1 MPPLLMPAPTFSEPR
16 SILPTP
22 RVIIIPTGITR
33 KIMATKADARSG
45 EFALERHSIDT
56 PVAILVQTSLTVGL
70 ALAVLAFGGTNRIA
84 FAVVQLSFFGMAA
97 LFAAS
102 GSESGF
108 RPPAKLIVV
117 PAVLTGVILLQLC
130 PLPESWLHR
139 FGGRQISPS
148 GGGTGCLSFEP
159 HATRGHFLI
168 LLACFVAFYFA
179 QIVGRDRRRKKFFV
193 ASLVA
198 LGTFEAFYGMV
209 QYLSGWQQIFTYM
222 KKFDLEEAT
231 GTYINRNHYAG
242 FLEMILPFS
251 LALVFYEY
259 AKLRGA
265 RGTRIN
271 FRNLIPKSAL
281 QKLILYLCVSVVLCA
296 ALAFSRSRMGILAA
310 ASSVLVIF
318 ALIVI
323 SRFHGRTS
331 SLLAGAFV
339 ILSICL
345 AIWIGPGPILS
356 RFQSVGDETS
366 LGGQSRVSIWRDALP
381 LIKNHPWLGTG
392 LGTFPIAY
400 TGGQTAFLSQFVNH
414 AHNDYLELA
423 SDLGIAA
430 AFILFGSI
438 LFILARAIRSFL
450 TGERD
455 FERIVA
461 LGCVGS
467 IVAILLHSFTDFN
480 LYIPANALLFSAI
493 LGLAV
498 SVRVPHAQP
507 RSTQIAA

>member
-1 MPPLLMPAPTFSEPR
+1 
-16 SILPTP
+16 
-22 RVIIIPTGITR
+22 
-33 KIMATKADARSG
+33 MATKADARSG

-97 LFAAS
+97 LFVAS

-139 FGGRQISPS
+139 FGGRQISPTS
-148 GGGTGCLSFEP
+148 GGTGCLSFEP

-168 LLACFVAFYFA
+168 LLACFVAFYFT

-259 AKLRGA
+259 AKLRGGP
-265 RGTRIN
+265 GTRMT
-271 FRNLIPKSAL
+271 FRKLAAKPAL
-281 QKLILYLCVSVVLCA
+281 QRLILLLCVAVILCA

-310 ASSVLVIF
+310 ASSVLVIC
-318 ALIVI
+318 ALIAI
-323 SRFHGRTS
+323 SRFHGRMS
-331 SLLAGAFV
+331 SLLAATFIV
-339 ILSICL
+339 LSIGL
-345 AIWIGPGPILS
+345 AVWVGPGPIVS
-356 RFQSVGDETS
+356 RFQNVNDEYSFT
-366 LGGQSRVSIWRDALP
+366 GQSRVSIWRDALP
-381 LIKNHPWLGTG
+381 LIQHHPWLGTG

-400 TGGQTAFLSQFVNH
+400 TSEQTAFLGQFVNH
-414 AHNDYLELA
+414 AHNDYLEFA
-423 SDLGIAA
+423 SDLGIPA
-430 AFILFGSI
+430 AFILFAAI
-438 LFILARAIRSFL
+438 VLVLAHAVRTFL
-450 TGERD
+450 MGDRD
-455 FERIVA
+455 FERVVA

-467 IVAILLHSFTDFN
+467 IVAILLHSFADFN

-493 LGLAV
+493 LGFAIAD
-498 SVRVPHAQP
+498 RAPHSSLRRADA
-507 RSTQIAA
+507 T

>member
-1 MPPLLMPAPTFSEPR
+1 MSKLAALSL
-16 SILPTP
+16 IL
-22 RVIIIPTGITR
+22 G
-33 KIMATKADARSG
+33 
-45 EFALERHSIDT
+45 
-56 PVAILVQTSLTVGL
+56 LT
-70 ALAVLAFGGTNRIA
+70 LAVLAFGGAETA
-84 FAVVQLSFFGMAA
+84 SFALVQVLFFGVAA
-97 LFAAS
+97 LFVAIAP
-102 GSESGF
+102 ESAF
-108 RPPAKLIVV
+108 RSSLKSLTV
-117 PAVLTGVILLQLC
+117 PAALTGVVLLQLC

-139 FGGRQISPS
+139 FSGREASLA
-148 GGGTGCLSFEP
+148 GMGTGHVSFEP
-159 HATRGHFLI
+159 YATRTHFLI

-179 QIVGRDRRRKKFFV
+179 QIVGQNRRREQFFI
-193 ASLVA
+193 ASLIA
-198 LGTFEAFYGMV
+198 LGTFEAFYGLV
-209 QYLSGWQQIFTYM
+209 QYLTGWQQIFAYV
-222 KKFDLEEAT
+222 KRFDLEEAT

-271 FRNLIPKSAL
+271 VRNLIPKSAL

-366 LGGQSRVSIWRDALP
+366 LAGQSRVSIWRDALP

-430 AFILFGSI
+430 ALLLFASI
-438 LFILARAIRSFL
+438 FFILARAIGTCLS
-450 TGERD
+450 GEQD
-455 FERIVA
+455 FHGAVA

-467 IVAILLHSFTDFN
+467 ILAILLHSFADFN
-480 LYIPANALLFSAI
+480 LYMPANALLFSTI

-498 SVRVPHAQP
+498 SASTPSLHP
-507 RSTQIAA
+507 RSTPIAA